1 MDVYDVLR
9 DCNVVISAFIGK
21 RGTERLRLR
30 SIKMFFARGNIEE
43 ALRNFLK
50 EEGLT
55 DVKLKFNS

>member
-1 MDVYDVLR
+1 
-9 DCNVVISAFIGK
+9 VISAFIGK